1 MGIRERSANLAPPTR
16 SVILRGKEG
25 GWQETGGETENQATY
40 RSSKGG
46 NKRINQMHAWTQRS
60 RRVPTIL
67 YGSGS
72 LSGLLR
78 TNRRQQMTSKSERC
92 FLSLLLLRLTFD
104 NYFAV
109 AWSTAGLLRWA
120 ACLWRDDV
128 YLWAF
133 VICQLWSVCFLQ
145 VQAGTDGGISW
156 AVLLGVGCFSESSGQ
171 LCPHQFVHVHTGA
184 NRRLF
189 CEITTTS
196 KRSSLTGRSVFTTI
210 QAVPSRRCC
219 VPSKGTEVS
228 RIG

>member
-1 MGIRERSANLAPPTR
+1 MR
-16 SVILRGKEG
+16 RGTKHPMVRVKG
-25 GWQETGGETENQATY
+25 KQTYKSNARLDDVSQTSCTGQAHY
-40 RSSKGG
+40 R
-46 NKRINQMHAWTQRS
+46 
-60 RRVPTIL
+60 
-67 YGSGS
+67 GSYHT
-72 LSGLLR
+72 R
-78 TNRRQQMTSKSERC
+78 TNRRQQMTSKSGRC

-171 LCPHQFVHVHTGA
+171 LFPHQFVHVHTGA